1 MQWGYFCCA
10 KKLKQKLSFFFLFN
24 VGGFPNT
31 FSMLSTSTTCQ
42 RNFIRQMKRK
52 HFAEKIFKIFLRLG
66 QPIVVVA
73 GNLDQGNNKSKIGCV
88 QLGKIGCV

>member
-1 MQWGYFCCA
+1 
-10 KKLKQKLSFFFLFN
+10 
-24 VGGFPNT
+24 
-31 FSMLSTSTTCQ
+31 MLSTSTTCQ

-73 GNLDQGNNKSKIGCV
+73 GNLDQGNNKPKIGCV
-88 QLGKIGCV
+88 QLGKIGCVQLGKILVFFKIN